1 MDNSS
6 KKKQFIIYIILISF
20 VFLGLF
26 LVRTFVSGEDF
37 HRYRTVTKST
47 ITYKDDVS
55 DINFEYPRFTN
66 DDINKIITDYVYAYV
81 KEFKEFD
88 MINKVLDV
96 SYNLYYFEG
105 YVNIVFNIE
114 NSIDKIKYKNILI
127 NLEDSHLAY
136 ISNIYNRDDL
146 DYEIDNLVYYKYS
159 SDIYELVKDS
169 NINNHTYVINENKID
184 VYFNDIDF
192 SIIDVDYIPYVTI
205 ELVADAF
212 EYDEGY
218 AEGQKFIVFS
228 FDDGPSEYT
237 ENILRTL
244 EANNSSATFFM
255 LGNRMKYN
263 EEVVMEIYNSNSE
276 VASHT
281 YSHKDLTKLS
291 QSELDYEINN
301 SNIIYNQITG
311 DNIKYIRPPYGSY
324 TDDMVNNTKIPFV
337 LWNVDPKDWL
347 VRDTKTIYNNVINNA
362 CDGCIVL
369 FHDSYVETH
378 EAIKLLI
385 PKLNE
390 LGYNVVS
397 ISKLIKYRGE
407 NLKNPQI
414 VNPVIS
420 SDIINNESNQIN

>member
-1 MDNSS
+1 MDKSF
-6 KKKQFIIYIILISF
+6 KRKQLIIYIILISI
-20 VFLGLF
+20 VFIVLF
-26 LVRTFVSGEDF
+26 LIRTFVSGEDF
-37 HRYRTVTKST
+37 HRYRSVTKST
-47 ITYKDDVS
+47 ISYKDDVS
-55 DINFEYPRFTN
+55 NINFEYPRFTN
-66 DDINKIITDYVYAYV
+66 DDINKVITDYVYNYV
-81 KEFKEFD
+81 KEFKDFD
-88 MINKVLDV
+88 MIDKVLDV
-96 SYNLYYFEG
+96 SYNLYYFDG

-114 NSIDKIKYKNILI
+114 NSIDKIKNKNLLI
-127 NLEDSHLAY
+127 NLETCKLSY

-169 NINNHTYVINENKID
+169 NINNHTYIISESKID

-192 SIIDVDYIPYVTI
+192 SEIDVDYIPYVSI

-218 AEGQKFIVFS
+218 AEGQKFIVFT

-237 ENILRTL
+237 DDILKTL

-263 EEVVMEIYNSNSE
+263 EKVVLDIYNSNSE

-281 YSHKDLTKLS
+281 YSHRDLTKLE
-291 QSELDYEINN
+291 QTLVDYEINN
-301 SNIIYNQITG
+301 ANIVYNEITG

-324 TDDMVNNTKIPFV
+324 DEDMVNNYKIPFV
-337 LWNVDPKDWL
+337 LWNIDPKDWL
-347 VRDTKTIYNNVINNA
+347 VRDTKTIYSNVVNNA

-369 FHDSYVETH
+369 FHDSYKETY

-397 ISKLIKYRGE
+397 VSELIKYKGE

-414 VNPVIS
+414 INPVL
-420 SDIINNESNQIN
+420 DNNTNNESNQIN